1 MTGITQGSGSKPA
14 HVTDQN
20 SSSSAATLA
29 AATSVLG
36 DAVKAIQS
44 KSGNNT
50 FGKGDNEALIKLIMQ
65 LIQVI
70 DDKLPPTEPSKP
82 QPKPLQLTRQQDKAV
97 RERFDIKGAL
107 SYEVLDSKK
116 DGKLSA
122 GDTLVIS
129 GGITGGE
136 ISRKKL
142 TQQDVKAINGGSSTS
157 SDAQQQLDA
166 NRKKWDS
173 LDIDDYSFT
182 LQRNCFCR
190 GDAIRPI
197 NIEVRDGSVKS
208 ATYADTGE
216 LLPDD
221 RQTNKQ
227 SIYNLNA
234 DGLFNLVEQGIKGGA
249 AKVDVSYDKQYG
261 LPASIYIDQ
270 SFQIADEEMGYTIS
284 NFRPEPSFT
293 TLMVGEEDGG
303 LPPVDDPIATTLAIG
318 EEDGGHHDYK

>member
-1 MTGITQGSGSKPA
+1 MTGIIQGSGTKTTES
-14 HVTDQN
+14 T
-20 SSSSAATLA
+20 ATLTA
-29 AATSVLG
+29 VTTALG
-36 DAVKAIQS
+36 DAVKSIQS
-44 KSGNNT
+44 KSDNNPFGN
-50 FGKGDNEALIKLIMQ
+50 GSHADKEALIKLVMNMIE
-65 LIQVI
+65 LISC
-70 DDKLPPTEPSKP
+70 KLPPTEPPTKP
-82 QPKPLQLTRQQDKAV
+82 QPKPLQLTSQQDKAV
-97 RERFDIKGAL
+97 RERFNVGSAM

-142 TQQDVKAINGGSSTS
+142 TQQDVKAINAGGTGG

-166 NRKKWDS
+166 NRKKWNS
-173 LDIDDYSFT
+173 LDIQDYSFT

-197 NIEVRDGSVKS
+197 NIEVRDGSVAK

-221 RQTNKQ
+221 RKTNKQ
-227 SIYNLNA
+227 SVYNLNA
-234 DGLFNLVEQGIKGGA
+234 DGVFNLVEQGIKSGA
-249 AKVDVSYDKQYG
+249 AKVDVRYDKQYG
-261 LPASIYIDQ
+261 LPTSIYIDQ

-284 NFRPEPSFT
+284 NFQPEPTFT
-293 TLMVGEEDGG
+293 TLACGEEGNYCPPTEI
-303 LPPVDDPIATTLAIG
+303 LPPQIPPI
-318 EEDGGHHDYK
+318 K

>member
-1 MTGITQGSGSKPA
+1 MTGITQGSGTKTTES
-14 HVTDQN
+14 T
-20 SSSSAATLA
+20 ATLTA
-29 AATSVLG
+29 VTTALG
-36 DAVKAIQS
+36 DAVKSIQS
-44 KSGNNT
+44 KSDNNPFGN
-50 FGKGDNEALIKLIMQ
+50 GSHADKEALIKLVMNMIE
-65 LIQVI
+65 LISC
-70 DDKLPPTEPSKP
+70 KLPPTEPPTKP
-82 QPKPLQLTRQQDKAV
+82 QPKPLQLTSQQDKAV
-97 RERFDIKGAL
+97 RERFNVGSAM

-142 TQQDVKAINGGSSTS
+142 TQQDVKAINAGGTGG
-157 SDAQQQLDA
+157 SDAQQHLDA
-166 NRKKWDS
+166 NRKKWNS
-173 LDIDDYSFT
+173 LDIQDYSFT

-197 NIEVRDGSVKS
+197 NIEVRDGSVAK

-221 RQTNKQ
+221 RKTNKQ
-227 SIYNLNA
+227 SVYNLNA
-234 DGLFNLVEQGIKGGA
+234 DGVFNLVEQGIKSGA

-261 LPASIYIDQ
+261 LPTSIYIDQ

-284 NFRPEPSFT
+284 NFQPEPTFT
-293 TLMVGEEDGG
+293 TLACGEEGNYCPPTEI
-303 LPPVDDPIATTLAIG
+303 LPPQVLPI
-318 EEDGGHHDYK
+318 K

>member
-1 MTGITQGSGSKPA
+1 MTGITQGSGIKPTQTA
-14 HVTDQN
+14 TQN
-20 SSSSAATLA
+20 SSSSSAATLA
-29 AATSVLG
+29 TATSVLG

-70 DDKLPPTEPSKP
+70 GDKLHPTEPSKP
-82 QPKPLQLTRQQDKAV
+82 QPKPLQLTRQQDKAI
-97 RERFDIKGAL
+97 RERFDINGAL

-142 TQQDVKAINGGSSTS
+142 TQQDVKAINTGGSTGSN
-157 SDAQQQLDA
+157 AQQQLDA

-173 LDIDDYSFT
+173 LDIDDYAFT

-197 NIEVRDGSVKS
+197 NIEVRDGKIAS
-208 ATYADTGE
+208 ATFADTGE
-216 LLPDD
+216 AVPDD
-221 RQTNKQ
+221 LDFNKLTV
-227 SIYNLNA
+227 N
-234 DGLFNLVEQGIKGGA
+234 DLFKEVQQAIKGGA
-249 AKVDVSYDKQYG
+249 AQVDVTYDKQYG
-261 LPASIYIDQ
+261 FPTSIYIDQ
-270 SFQIADEEMGYTIS
+270 SRQIADEEVGFTVS
-284 NFRPEPSFT
+284 NFQPEPQFT
-293 TLMVGEEDGG
+293 TLALGEEDGG
-303 LPPVDDPIATTLAIG
+303 LPPVDDPIVTTLAIG
-318 EEDGGHHDYK
+318 EEDGGSHDYK

>member
-1 MTGITQGSGSKPA
+1 MTGITQGSGTKTTES
-14 HVTDQN
+14 T
-20 SSSSAATLA
+20 ATLTA
-29 AATSVLG
+29 VTTALG
-36 DAVKAIQS
+36 DAVKSIQS
-44 KSGNNT
+44 KSDNNPFGN
-50 FGKGDNEALIKLIMQ
+50 GSHADKEALIKLVMNMIE
-65 LIQVI
+65 LISC
-70 DDKLPPTEPSKP
+70 KLPPTEPPTKP
-82 QPKPLQLTRQQDKAV
+82 QPKPLQLTSQQDKAV
-97 RERFDIKGAL
+97 RERFNVGSAM

-142 TQQDVKAINGGSSTS
+142 TQQDVKAINAGGTGG

-166 NRKKWDS
+166 NRKKWNS
-173 LDIDDYSFT
+173 LDIQDYSFT

-197 NIEVRDGSVKS
+197 NIEVRDGSVAK

-221 RQTNKQ
+221 RKTNKQ
-227 SIYNLNA
+227 SVYNLNA
-234 DGLFNLVEQGIKGGA
+234 DGVFNLVEQGIKSGA

-261 LPASIYIDQ
+261 LPTSIYIDQ

-284 NFRPEPSFT
+284 NFQPEPTFT
-293 TLMVGEEDGG
+293 TLACGEEGNYCPPTEI
-303 LPPVDDPIATTLAIG
+303 LPPQIPPI
-318 EEDGGHHDYK
+318 K

>member
-1 MTGITQGSGSKPA
+1 MTGITQGSGIKPTQTA
-14 HVTDQN
+14 TQN
-20 SSSSAATLA
+20 SSSSSAATLA
-29 AATSVLG
+29 TAASVLG

-70 DDKLPPTEPSKP
+70 GDKLPPTTEPAKP
-82 QPKPLQLTRQQDKAV
+82 QPKPLQLTRQQDKAI
-97 RERFDIKGAL
+97 RERFDINGAL

-142 TQQDVKAINGGSSTS
+142 TQQDVKAINAGGSTGSN
-157 SDAQQQLDA
+157 AQQQLEA

-197 NIEVRDGSVKS
+197 NIEVRDGKIAS
-208 ATYADTGE
+208 ATFADTGE
-216 LLPDD
+216 AVPDD
-221 RQTNKQ
+221 LDFNKLTV
-227 SIYNLNA
+227 N
-234 DGLFNLVEQGIKGGA
+234 DLFKEVQQAIKGGA
-249 AKVDVSYDKQYG
+249 AQVDVTYDKQYG
-261 LPASIYIDQ
+261 FPTSIYIDQ
-270 SFQIADEEMGYTIS
+270 SQQIADEEVGFTVS
-284 NFRPEPSFT
+284 NFLPEPQFT
-293 TLMVGEEDGG
+293 TLALGEEDGG
-303 LPPVDDPIATTLAIG
+303 LPPVDDPIVTTLAIG
-318 EEDGGHHDYK
+318 EEDGGSHDYK